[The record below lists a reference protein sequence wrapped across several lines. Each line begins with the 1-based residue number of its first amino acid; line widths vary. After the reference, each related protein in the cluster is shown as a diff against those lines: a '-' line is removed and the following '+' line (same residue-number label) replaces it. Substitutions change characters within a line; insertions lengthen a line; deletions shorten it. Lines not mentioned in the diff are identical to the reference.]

1 MVHSKQRVE
10 IIFSKDFSYRNSYLT
25 RVTWA
30 PNDRMGGGF
39 FAINKEPLDKE
50 GHFSLFIK
58 KRAQKPMAVGWVAF
72 GKS

>member
-1 MVHSKQRVE
+1 MVRSKQRVE

-39 FAINKEPLDKE
+39 FVINKEPLDKE

-58 KRAQKPMAVGWVAF
+58 KRP
-72 GKS
+72 KSPWRLGG